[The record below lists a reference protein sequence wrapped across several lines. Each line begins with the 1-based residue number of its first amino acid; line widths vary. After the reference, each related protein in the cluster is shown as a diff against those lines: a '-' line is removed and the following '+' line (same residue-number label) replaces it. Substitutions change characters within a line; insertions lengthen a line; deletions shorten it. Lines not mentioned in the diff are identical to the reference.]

1 MSGNMSVDHLDEFTL
16 LRYAVADLDGGE
28 REAAEDHLHA
38 CARCAASLSAMEK
51 LDEQLRTITRD
62 FTVDDGLPAGDP
74 FARRPE
80 APPRRAAAAPAL
92 EGESLAIVALEA
104 SERARAESGRILET
118 AKSSPQELASFLSR
132 SSLSDLTFRF
142 ALLYALQEAGLLIAE
157 SPTRTLGL
165 AAAALDRLER
175 EREGD
180 PATPPERV
188 VPLKAIAAQSHLL
201 AGQARNWTGE
211 LEQAREHLE
220 KAYRAF
226 GESTGDDLS
235 LAIVELSESQRRAF
249 AGDPAA
255 GFLLAKRARATFEEL
270 ELEDYVARGRVA
282 EGISLSKIE
291 GREDEAL
298 EAFRSALPVFHE
310 RELWSNYMGAL
321 SNLAACLSSMGRL
334 DEARREYA
342 RALKSVSRERHA
354 AWVGYIRNGL
364 ALVLLRAEN
373 YGGAALAFLQAAQ
386 LFREVGNLGNA
397 LTADLYE
404 VECWALSGNL
414 ERAAQRFE
422 IFRSEVARYDALDS
436 AILRQLAA
444 ALSGSDPNLEEVSL
458 LRESAGQQLRARFT
472 VAPRAPLDLRPSG

>member
-16 LRYAVADLDGGE
+16 LRYAVADLDGRE
-28 REAAEDHLHA
+28 REAADDHLRA

-51 LDEQLRTITRD
+51 LDEQLREITRD

-80 APPRRAAAAPAL
+80 APPRRAAAAPAR

-118 AKSSPQELASFLSR
+118 AKGSAQELASFLSGV
-132 SSLSDLTFRF
+132 SLSDVSVRF
-142 ALLYALQEAGLLIAE
+142 ALLYALQDAGLAIAE
-157 SPTRTLGL
+157 SPMRSLGL
-165 AAAALDRLER
+165 ALAALDRLRGEVQ
-175 EREGD
+175 GD
-180 PATPPERV
+180 PAAPAERIL
-188 VPLKAIAAQSHLL
+188 PLKALAGQAHLL
-201 AGQARNWTGE
+201 AGQAKNWTGE

-220 KAYRAF
+220 QAYRDF

-235 LAIVELSESQRRAF
+235 LAIVELAESQRRAF

-255 GFLLAKRARATFEEL
+255 GLLLAKRARAAFEEL
-270 ELEDYVARGRVA
+270 ELEDYVARGRTA

-310 RELWSNYMGAL
+310 RELWSNYLGVLNAI
-321 SNLAACLSSMGRL
+321 AAVLSSVGRL

-342 RALKSVSRERHA
+342 RALKSVSREKHA
-354 AWVGYIRNGL
+354 AWIGYVRNGL
-364 ALVLLRAEN
+364 ALVLFRARN
-373 YGGAALAFLQAAQ
+373 YRDAALAFLQAAR
-386 LFREVGNLGNA
+386 LFRGAGNIGNA

-404 VECWALSGNL
+404 VESWALSGNL
-414 ERAAQRFE
+414 GRAAQRFE
-422 IFRSEVARYDALDS
+422 IFRAEVARHDALDP
-436 AILRQLAA
+436 AILQQLAT
-444 ALSGSDPNLEEVSL
+444 ALSGNDPNLEEVAL
-458 LRESAGQQLRARFT
+458 LRESAGQLLRARFE
-472 VAPRAPLDLRPSG
+472 RLSG